1 MSDIFMM
8 RAFRVCLFCFSTPR
22 NKELLKMKPRVL
34 LEKLIG
40 EHGSSTVLKELL
52 EILKDHIS
60 ALEKENDALKAENA
74 LLKQKEWI
82 IESELNEATE
92 EIERL
97 KPIIEE
103 RERNDT
109 KTLLD
114 PVSEK
119 ALKWFFD
126 TGRGL
131 SLEEVAVFL
140 STNVSAAQRHLDL
153 LSEQDLIVQSRVGLE
168 SSRSR
173 GSISPQYKLT
183 PSGQKYVVKN
193 LSK

>member
-1 MSDIFMM
+1 
-8 RAFRVCLFCFSTPR
+8 
-22 NKELLKMKPRVL
+22 MKPRVL